1 MPGLNEYDPSAFK
14 VNVPPLE
21 PAVAVPT
28 LPLAPLTS
36 ETVSL
41 SPSGSTSLARTPFWA
56 STLSVVSS
64 SVVPLSSAAVGAG
77 LVTSQL
83 NSWEV
88 VAPDGSVAVTVT
100 V

>member
-1 MPGLNEYDPSAFK
+1 MPGLNEYEPSGFR

-21 PAVAVPT
+21 PAVGVPT
-28 LPLAPLTS
+28 LPVAPLTC
-36 ETVSL
+36 ETVRV

-56 STLSVVSS
+56 LTLSVVSS
-64 SVVPLSSAAVGAG
+64 SVVPLSLAAVGAG

-83 NSWEV
+83 KSWDV